1 MNFKEDSRISTPELL
16 LFDLNIKNNLWII
29 KARILYSFF
38 LLVFFFIYQ
47 ILLKKNLIPFSDII
61 LIFILAQ
68 SGNILFYLT
77 LNSVTKKVL
86 DPLPVGRLFSL
97 SKLQIDFDFVLISI
111 ILFFTGGIN
120 SPVIFFF
127 ILYIVISAFI
137 LSRNKLLRNT
147 IYAIL
152 YLTTLLFVD
161 ASFTNPQEIMKLIL
175 LDIIMIFSYFVSSF
189 LTKGLKDNQEILE
202 ELLEKSR
209 ELSITD
215 NLSGLYNQGY
225 FFEQMSM
232 ILKKSK
238 RYNTKFSLIML
249 DIDYF
254 KEYNDSNGHLKGS
267 AAIQKIGIMLGKTF
281 RDCDICARYGG
292 DEFVV
297 ILPDTDQL
305 GAFLA
310 ADRFRGIIEE
320 TEFEGMESQPMKKV
334 TLSIGISSF
343 PEHGDSVEKIIE
355 KSDIALYRS
364 KADGRNMVQIFKEE
378 ETGSVGNAD

>member
-1 MNFKEDSRISTPELL
+1 
-16 LFDLNIKNNLWII
+16 
-29 KARILYSFF
+29 
-38 LLVFFFIYQ
+38 
-47 ILLKKNLIPFSDII
+47 
-61 LIFILAQ
+61 
-68 SGNILFYLT
+68 
-77 LNSVTKKVL
+77 
-86 DPLPVGRLFSL
+86 
-97 SKLQIDFDFVLISI
+97 VLISI